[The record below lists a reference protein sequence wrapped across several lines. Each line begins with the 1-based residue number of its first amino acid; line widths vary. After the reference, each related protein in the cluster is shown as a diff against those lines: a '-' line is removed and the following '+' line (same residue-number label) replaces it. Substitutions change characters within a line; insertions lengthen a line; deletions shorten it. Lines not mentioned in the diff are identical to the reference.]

1 MSAFLSAVRGGIDI
15 RVERATTV
23 IEQATAGP
31 IVLRAT
37 LVVAALAGFAVT
49 WPLHDLLTTVLVL
62 PIVLALGVGLAPRSF
77 VPTAT
82 IIAMVLGYLVNI
94 GSGASPDAW
103 RPIAAAGLIY
113 IVHIG
118 AAFASVLPFNTV
130 ATPGLY
136 LPFMLRTMTVVA
148 ITVIVGFAILAVP
161 GLVGDH
167 RLVSA
172 AVVGMLA
179 MVGVAGYVA
188 YLGSRRR

>member
-1 MSAFLSAVRGGIDI
+1 MNAFVSAVRGGIDL

-103 RPIAAAGLIY
+103 RPITAAGLIY
-113 IVHIG
+113 VVHTG
-118 AAFASVLPFNTV
+118 AAFAAVLPFNTV

-136 LPFMLRTMTVVA
+136 PPFVLRTVAVVA

-161 GLVGDH
+161 GLVGNH

>member
-1 MSAFLSAVRGGIDI
+1 MNAFFGALRGGIDM
-15 RVERATTV
+15 RVERAATV

-31 IVLRAT
+31 IVLRSA
-37 LVVAALAGFAVT
+37 LVMAALAGFAVT
-49 WPLHDLLTTVLVL
+49 WPIHDLRTTVLVL
-62 PIVLALGVGLAPRSF
+62 PVVLALGVGLAPRSF

-94 GSGASPDAW
+94 ADGAAPDAW

-113 IVHIG
+113 VVHTG

-136 LPFMLRTMTVVA
+136 LPFVLRTATVIA
-148 ITVIVGFAILAVP
+148 ITVIVGLAILAVP
-161 GLVGDH
+161 GVVGDH

-172 AVVGMLA
+172 AVVGMVA

>member
-1 MSAFLSAVRGGIDI
+1 MNAFLGALRGGIDI

-31 IVLRAT
+31 VVLRAT

-49 WPLHDLLTTVLVL
+49 WPIRDLLTTVLVL
-62 PIVLALGVGLAPRSF
+62 PIVLALGVGMAPRSF
-77 VPTAT
+77 APTAT

-94 GSGASPDAW
+94 AGGGSPDAW
-103 RPIAAAGLIY
+103 RPITAAGLIY
-113 IVHIG
+113 VVHTG
-118 AAFASVLPFNTV
+118 AAFAAVLPFNTV

-136 LPFMLRTMTVVA
+136 LPLVLRTAAVIA
-148 ITVIVGFAILAVP
+148 ITVIIGFAILAVP
-161 GLVGDH
+161 RLVGDH

-172 AVVGMLA
+172 AVVGMAA

>member
-1 MSAFLSAVRGGIDI
+1 MNAFVGALRGGIDI
-15 RVERATTV
+15 RVERASTA

-37 LVVAALAGFAVT
+37 LVVSALAGFGVT
-49 WPLHDLLTTVLVL
+49 WPIRDLFTTVLVL
-62 PIVLALGVGLAPRSF
+62 PIVLALGVGMAPRSF
-77 VPTAT
+77 TPTAT

-94 GSGASPDAW
+94 AGGASPDAW
-103 RPIAAAGLIY
+103 RPITAAGLIY
-113 IVHIG
+113 IVHTG
-118 AAFASVLPFNTV
+118 AAFAAVLPFNTV

-136 LPFMLRTMTVVA
+136 LPFVLRTAAVIAINVV
-148 ITVIVGFAILAVP
+148 IGFAILAVP
-161 GLVGDH
+161 GVVGDH

-172 AVVGMLA
+172 AVAGMVA

>member
-31 IVLRAT
+31 IGLRAT

-49 WPLHDLLTTVLVL
+49 WPLHDLLTTILVL

-113 IVHIG
+113 IVHTG

-136 LPFMLRTMTVVA
+136 PPFVLRTVAVVA

>member
-1 MSAFLSAVRGGIDI
+1 MNAFVGAVRGGIDI
-15 RVERATTV
+15 RVERAATV

-31 IVLRAT
+31 VVLRAT
-37 LVVAALAGFAVT
+37 LVVAALAGFGVT
-49 WPLHDLLTTVLVL
+49 WPIRDLFTTAVVL
-62 PIVLALGVGLAPRSF
+62 PIVLALGVGMAPRSF
-77 VPTAT
+77 APTAT

-94 GSGASPDAW
+94 AGGGSPDAW
-103 RPIAAAGLIY
+103 RPITAAGLIY
-113 IVHIG
+113 IVHTG
-118 AAFASVLPFNTV
+118 AAFAAVLPFNTV

-136 LPFMLRTMTVVA
+136 LPFVLRTAAVIA
-148 ITVIVGFAILAVP
+148 ITVVIGSVILAVP

-172 AVVGMLA
+172 AVVGMVA

>member
-1 MSAFLSAVRGGIDI
+1 MNAFLGAVRGGIDL
-15 RVERATTV
+15 RLERAATV

-31 IVLRAT
+31 VVLRAT

-49 WPLHDLLTTVLVL
+49 WPMHDLLTTVLVL
-62 PIVLALGVGLAPRSF
+62 PIVLALGVGMAPRSF
-77 VPTAT
+77 APTAT

-113 IVHIG
+113 VVHTG
-118 AAFASVLPFNTV
+118 AAFAPVLPFNTV

-136 LPFMLRTMTVVA
+136 LPFVLRTGVVIAVTVV
-148 ITVIVGFAILAVP
+148 IGFAILAVP
-161 GLVGDH
+161 SLVGDH

-172 AVVGMLA
+172 AVAGMVA

>member
-1 MSAFLSAVRGGIDI
+1 MNGFLGALRGGIDI

-49 WPLHDLLTTVLVL
+49 WPTRDLFTTVLVL
-62 PIVLALGVGLAPRSF
+62 PIVMALGVGMAPRSF
-77 VPTAT
+77 APTAT

-94 GSGASPDAW
+94 AGGGSPDAW
-103 RPIAAAGLIY
+103 RPITAAGLIY
-113 IVHIG
+113 IAHTG
-118 AAFASVLPFNTV
+118 AAFAAVLPFNTV

-136 LPFMLRTMTVVA
+136 LPFVLRMAAVIA
-148 ITVIVGFAILAVP
+148 ITVVLGFAILAVP
-161 GLVGDH
+161 RLVGDH

-172 AVVGMLA
+172 AVVGMVA